1 MIRKRPT
8 PSFARLRA
16 AAMPM
21 TCCIALCLRSTSIP
35 MNSRC
40 RIPLCFVT
48 SAGAARCARA
58 GKIARRIWRGHRPVK
73 LGRVPTTGATIVKTP
88 WRSRC
93 SSPYEAVRKSRR
105 STDVPPISPERVCD
119 MKAADVM
126 VSAVISV
133 RPNARVEEVAS
144 ILLANRISAVP
155 VIDEQGELLG
165 IVSEGDLMRRA
176 EAGTDRSRSW
186 WLGAE
191 YVKSHSHKVCHV
203 MTRSVI
209 TATPETSLSEI
220 ATLLERNRIK
230 RVPIVQNG
238 KVVGIVSRAN
248 LLQALAGMPTKNAA
262 TASASDSQI
271 RDEVLSRLNGELWR
285 PSMLNVTVRDGTVD
299 LWGFVA
305 SDDEKKATR
314 IAVESIPGVK
324 TINDHLTIP
333 PPEIA
338 MV

>member
-1 MIRKRPT
+1 
-8 PSFARLRA
+8 
-16 AAMPM
+16 
-21 TCCIALCLRSTSIP
+21 
-35 MNSRC
+35 
-40 RIPLCFVT
+40 
-48 SAGAARCARA
+48 
-58 GKIARRIWRGHRPVK
+58 
-73 LGRVPTTGATIVKTP
+73 
-88 WRSRC
+88 
-93 SSPYEAVRKSRR
+93 
-105 STDVPPISPERVCD
+105 

-144 ILLANRISAVP
+144 ILLASRISAVP

-186 WLGAE
+186 WLEYLTGKQVLAAE
-191 YVKSHSHKVCHV
+191 YVKSHSHKVTDV

-209 TATPETSLSEI
+209 TATPKTPLAEI
-220 ATLLERNRIK
+220 VTLLERNRIK

-248 LLQALAGMPTKNAA
+248 LLQALASMPTKNAA
-262 TASASDSQI
+262 TTSANDSQI
-271 RDEVLSRLNGELWR
+271 RDEVLSRLNAQLWR

-333 PPEIA
+333 PAEIA

>member
-1 MIRKRPT
+1 
-8 PSFARLRA
+8 
-16 AAMPM
+16 
-21 TCCIALCLRSTSIP
+21 
-35 MNSRC
+35 
-40 RIPLCFVT
+40 
-48 SAGAARCARA
+48 
-58 GKIARRIWRGHRPVK
+58 
-73 LGRVPTTGATIVKTP
+73 
-88 WRSRC
+88 
-93 SSPYEAVRKSRR
+93 
-105 STDVPPISPERVCD
+105 

-126 VSAVISV
+126 VSTVITV
-133 RPNARVEEVAS
+133 RPTARVEEVAS

-176 EAGTDRSRSW
+176 EAGTDRCRSW
-186 WLGAE
+186 WLEYLTGKQVLAAD
-191 YVKSHSHKVCHV
+191 YVKSHSHKVTDV
-203 MTRSVI
+203 MTRAVI
-209 TATPETSLSEI
+209 TATPETPLGEI
-220 ATLLERNRIK
+220 VILLEKNRIK

-248 LLQALAGMPTKNAA
+248 LLQALAGMPANKAA
-262 TASASDSQI
+262 ASAGDSQI

-299 LWGFVA
+299 LWGFVT

-314 IAVESIPGVK
+314 IAVESVPGVK

>member
-1 MIRKRPT
+1 
-8 PSFARLRA
+8 
-16 AAMPM
+16 
-21 TCCIALCLRSTSIP
+21 
-35 MNSRC
+35 
-40 RIPLCFVT
+40 
-48 SAGAARCARA
+48 
-58 GKIARRIWRGHRPVK
+58 
-73 LGRVPTTGATIVKTP
+73 
-88 WRSRC
+88 
-93 SSPYEAVRKSRR
+93 
-105 STDVPPISPERVCD
+105 

-144 ILLANRISAVP
+144 ILFANRISAVP

-191 YVKSHSHKVCHV
+191 YVKSHSHKVCDV

-271 RDEVLSRLNGELWR
+271 RDQVLSRLNGELWR
-285 PSMLNVTVRDGTVD
+285 PSMLNVTVRDGSAD
-299 LWGFVA
+299 LWGFVT
-305 SDDEKKATR
+305 SDDEKMATR

-324 TINDHLTIP
+324 TINDHLTVP
-333 PPEIA
+333 PPEVA
-338 MV
+338 LV

>member
-1 MIRKRPT
+1 
-8 PSFARLRA
+8 
-16 AAMPM
+16 
-21 TCCIALCLRSTSIP
+21 
-35 MNSRC
+35 
-40 RIPLCFVT
+40 
-48 SAGAARCARA
+48 
-58 GKIARRIWRGHRPVK
+58 
-73 LGRVPTTGATIVKTP
+73 
-88 WRSRC
+88 
-93 SSPYEAVRKSRR
+93 
-105 STDVPPISPERVCD
+105 

-144 ILLANRISAVP
+144 ILLASRISAVP

-191 YVKSHSHKVCHV
+191 YVKSHSHKVCDV

-230 RVPIVQNG
+230 RVPIVQNGKHG

-285 PSMLNVTVRDGTVD
+285 PSMLNVTVCDGTVD

-305 SDDEKKATR
+305 SDEEKKATR

-333 PPEIA
+333 PAEIA

>member
-1 MIRKRPT
+1 
-8 PSFARLRA
+8 
-16 AAMPM
+16 
-21 TCCIALCLRSTSIP
+21 
-35 MNSRC
+35 
-40 RIPLCFVT
+40 
-48 SAGAARCARA
+48 
-58 GKIARRIWRGHRPVK
+58 
-73 LGRVPTTGATIVKTP
+73 
-88 WRSRC
+88 
-93 SSPYEAVRKSRR
+93 
-105 STDVPPISPERVCD
+105 

-186 WLGAE
+186 WLEYLTGKQVLAAE
-191 YVKSHSHKVCHV
+191 FVKSHSHKVTDV

-209 TATPETSLSEI
+209 TATPETPLGEI
-220 ATLLERNRIK
+220 VILLEKNRIK

-248 LLQALAGMPTKNAA
+248 LLQALAGMPANKAA
-262 TASASDSQI
+262 AASGGDSQI
-271 RDEVLSRLNGELWR
+271 RDQVLSRLNAELWR

-299 LWGFVA
+299 LWGFVT

-333 PPEIA
+333 PAEIA